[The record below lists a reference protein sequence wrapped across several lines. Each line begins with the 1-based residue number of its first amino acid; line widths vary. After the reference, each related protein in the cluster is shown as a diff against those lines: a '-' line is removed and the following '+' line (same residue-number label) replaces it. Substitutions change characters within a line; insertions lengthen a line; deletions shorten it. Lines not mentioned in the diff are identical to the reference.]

1 MRRLVVEAP
10 VSELSKFVWESFVKN
25 VESFETLHLLRKD
38 KGEVAMICRVELKD
52 PKATSYRSALKGTG
66 LLEAQLLE
74 REKDGSFVLF
84 IKGRPILPSD
94 KMGFWTVGGY
104 LADFALSKGM
114 FRITFLGSA
123 KEVKAILKFLSKEG
137 IHFKVDLLTDAKF
150 SPDSPLGRLTHKQ
163 RKVLTAGFNL
173 GYYDVPRK
181 ISSDALASVLKI
193 ANPTLVM
200 HSRKAERMILA
211 QILAAV

>member
-10 VSELSKFVWESFVKN
+10 VSELSRFLWESFVEN
-25 VESFETLHLLRKD
+25 VEYFETLHLLRKD
-38 KGEVAMICRVELKD
+38 KTEIAVVCKMELKD
-52 PKATSYRSALKGTG
+52 PTTTSYRSALEGTG
-66 LLEAQLLE
+66 FEAQLLE

-84 IKGRPILPSD
+84 IKGQLIIPKD
-94 KMGFWTVGGY
+94 KMGLWTVGGY
-104 LADFALSKGM
+104 LVDFALSKGM
-114 FRITFLGSA
+114 FRITFLGIA

-150 SPDSPLGRLTHKQ
+150 SADSPLGHLTHKQ
-163 RKVLTAGFNL
+163 RRVLTTGFNL

-181 ISSDALASVLKI
+181 ISSDNLASVLKI

-200 HSRKAERMILA
+200 HSRKAERKILGE
-211 QILAAV
+211 ILAAV